1 VKVESVDERTTSWE
15 QDFPTYRVY
24 FWDVTTMPGS
34 LFSVYTYELTEAHN
48 VQQVLA
54 WADANARGRIYQVF
68 VITGEEGHRGLLH
81 LCGTTPTNP
90 SDPRYEPPP
99 ELQADDEMKGAAHL
113 AETRKRREE
122 RALAEFK
129 ARLDAKAGGGDGED
143 TEQRKT
149 ESTETDG

>member
-1 VKVESVDERTTSWE
+1 V
-15 QDFPTYRVY
+15 
-24 FWDVTTMPGS
+24 
-34 LFSVYTYELTEAHN
+34 TEAHN

-68 VITGEEGHRGLLH
+68 VVTGEEGHRGLLH
-81 LCGTTPTNP
+81 LCGTTPTDP

-99 ELQADDEMKGAAHL
+99 ELQADDEMKGGAHL

-129 ARLDAKAGGGDGED
+129 ARLDAKADGDSE
-143 TEQRKT
+143 E
-149 ESTETDG
+149 ESEPPAPGTTETAG